1 MHHLLGQWISSW
13 LKLLSLINNNF
24 RTPTMAEAASKLA
37 NINVEEADDIL
48 GMVMSGD
55 EENAGGGATLTGVL
69 ENCRVTLNNAGGT
82 KNYAKKKVK
91 LLEVRKLN
99 RELSHC
105 GHTTVLYKKKNKQL
119 HHERN

>member
-1 MHHLLGQWISSW
+1 
-13 LKLLSLINNNF
+13 
-24 RTPTMAEAASKLA
+24 MAEAASKLA

-91 LLEVRKLN
+91 TARSEKVKQRTEPLWAYNCFVQEEK
-99 RELSHC
+99 
-105 GHTTVLYKKKNKQL
+105 KQL